1 MRYLA
6 PADDPRRVVVEK
18 MAFVVEGRDDIELD
32 LTGNSPLIQHKQTI
46 ISPSL
51 LGAVY

>member
-1 MRYLA
+1 MSFKGVLNLGNSW
-6 PADDPRRVVVEK
+6 EFCLK
-18 MAFVVEGRDDIELD
+18 
-32 LTGNSPLIQHKQTI
+32 NSPLIQHKQTI